1 MERHGDTD
9 PPPRLN
15 YISFRFSYFFSSSL
29 RFFEIYS
36 ITREEQEL
44 LKLPFRNI
52 YFKKAAMRLKQFWKR
67 FLILD
72 LVNTFLSI
80 FSLFLGIAF
89 EEEILDK
96 WEYFSQTDIL
106 NNEIK

>member
-1 MERHGDTD
+1 
-9 PPPRLN
+9 
-15 YISFRFSYFFSSSL
+15 
-29 RFFEIYS
+29 
-36 ITREEQEL
+36 
-44 LKLPFRNI
+44 
-52 YFKKAAMRLKQFWKR
+52 MRLKQFWKR

-80 FSLFLGIAF
+80 FSLVLGIAF